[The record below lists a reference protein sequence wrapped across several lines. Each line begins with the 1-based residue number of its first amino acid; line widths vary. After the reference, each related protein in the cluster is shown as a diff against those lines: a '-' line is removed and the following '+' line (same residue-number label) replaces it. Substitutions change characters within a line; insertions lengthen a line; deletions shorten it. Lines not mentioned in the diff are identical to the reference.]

1 MKYSSIGVIGGFT
14 FIYLV
19 SKYCYCDQANLESDE
34 PEVQMNKIEETITS
48 QPIGEDIFKASP
60 ILLN

>member
-1 MKYSSIGVIGGFT
+1 MKYSSIGVVASFT

-19 SKYCYCDQANLESDE
+19 SKYCYCDQSGLEPDDE
-34 PEVQMNKIEETITS
+34 PEVQMNKIDDSITIS
-48 QPIGEDIFKASP
+48 EDIIKATQ

>member
-1 MKYSSIGVIGGFT
+1 MKYSSIGVVASFT

-19 SKYCYCDQANLESDE
+19 SKYCYCDQTGLDSDE
-34 PEVQMNKIEETITS
+34 PPPVQMNKIDDSITIS
-48 QPIGEDIFKASP
+48 EDIIKATP